1 MLSTLT
7 SKTTK
12 GGGITYRDNERGNR
26 RIREREREREIEAI
40 KDRYRAKMCLKNRCV
55 SRNLLNCNS
64 ILKKY
69 F

>member
-12 GGGITYRDNERGNR
+12 GGGITYRDNERQP
-26 RIREREREREIEAI
+26 EDKREREIEAI
-40 KDRYRAKMCLKNRCV
+40 KDRYRAKMCLTNRCV